1 MSAYYQLEMDFMR
14 LGHLEDAAGLLHWD
28 AATVMPAGGADA
40 RADQLATLNVLR
52 HQMICDSRLA
62 ARLDEAEA
70 KAEAEGEE
78 GLGPWQTANLREMR
92 RLWRHATAVPLDLV
106 EALSKARSHCEM
118 AWRTARPAND
128 FAGLAP
134 LLAEVLSLVRQAAAA
149 KADAL
154 GCTPYDAL
162 LDEHDPGLCAADLDK
177 LFDSLADFLPNLVE
191 RALAAQAA
199 RPEPQ
204 RPQGPFPVASQRA
217 LARRMMVAMGFDFD
231 YGRLDVSDHPFCSGV
246 PDDVRI
252 TTRYDE
258 NDFMTALMG
267 VLHETGHALYDR
279 GLPVDW
285 HGQPVGRARGMG
297 VHESQSLLIEM
308 QACRSR
314 GFLEFAAPLMR
325 EAFGGTGPAWEP
337 ENLYRAYVRVAPG
350 LIRVDADEVTYPI
363 HVLLRYRLERAMID
377 GRLEIADL
385 PAAWADGMRKLLGLA
400 VPDDADGCLQ
410 DSHWPDGAF
419 GYFPSYTVGAL
430 MAAQIFDAARRADS
444 GIEPSIARGDFAPLR
459 AWLTANVYGK
469 GSFLPTDGLLIEAT
483 GRNLETAPFRA
494 HLEAR
499 YLG

>member
-1 MSAYYQLEMDFMR
+1 
-14 LGHLEDAAGLLHWD
+14 
-28 AATVMPAGGADA
+28 
-40 RADQLATLNVLR
+40 
-52 HQMICDSRLA
+52 
-62 ARLDEAEA
+62 
-70 KAEAEGEE
+70 
-78 GLGPWQTANLREMR
+78 
-92 RLWRHATAVPLDLV
+92 
-106 EALSKARSHCEM
+106 
-118 AWRTARPAND
+118 
-128 FAGLAP
+128 
-134 LLAEVLSLVRQAAAA
+134 
-149 KADAL
+149 
-154 GCTPYDAL
+154 
-162 LDEHDPGLCAADLDK
+162 
-177 LFDSLADFLPNLVE
+177 
-191 RALAAQAA
+191 
-199 RPEPQ
+199 
-204 RPQGPFPVASQRA
+204 
-217 LARRMMVAMGFDFD
+217 MVAMGFDFD